1 MLANA
6 LILNSPAPPST
17 SLKSY
22 LPVHS
27 SPVPQNSTDDD
38 SDDDRAPGLH
48 SDEIEVNMN
57 AWHDRLA
64 KSLISLHNDTHVII
78 SRFDELSA
86 KNFGSQ
92 SERQQIQYELMRIAL
107 LLNPSE
113 LRTFEDYE
121 SISSYADL
129 TQIDEQYSESKDA
142 RQQKLRRRVEQ
153 ILAKLKC
160 GMDKL
165 RMVLFNPFFHN
176 QSLRYAHKYRK
187 RMSNCLLDIRECLIA
202 YNRIDQN
209 SDGEKHEES
218 ELTKH
223 KKTVNLAIEQTIIR
237 NPLIEQRLIAYKHK
251 LHSSKSVTSD
261 EFISSPVMSMQ
272 SKLYER
278 LSSSEQNKYNEESSD
293 KPADF
298 PDLNHEANEF
308 FNGEFSAVSDVEL
321 EDTK

>member
-1 MLANA
+1 MLVNS
-6 LILNSPAPPST
+6 LIINSPTSPST

-22 LPVHS
+22 LPTHN
-27 SPVPQNSTDDD
+27 SPLKQNSTDD
-38 SDDDRAPGLH
+38 SDDDRALGLH
-48 SDEIEVNMN
+48 SDEIETNMN
-57 AWHDRLA
+57 VWHDRLA

-113 LRTFEDYE
+113 LRTFQEHE

-129 TQIDEQYSESKDA
+129 TQIDEQYSDSKDT
-142 RQQKLRRRVEQ
+142 RQQKLRLRVEQ
-153 ILAKLKC
+153 IVTKLKC

-165 RMVLFNPFFHN
+165 RVVLFNPFFQN

-187 RMSNCLLDIRECLIA
+187 RMASCLLDIRECLIA

-209 SDGEKHEES
+209 SDREKHDEN
-218 ELTKH
+218 ELAKH
-223 KKTVNLAIEQTIIR
+223 KKTVNLAIEQTVIR
-237 NPLIEQRLIAYKHK
+237 NSLIEQRLTAYKHK

-261 EFISSPVMSMQ
+261 EFISSPVTSMQ

-278 LSSSEQNKYNEESSD
+278 LSSNEQNKYNEESSV

-298 PDLNHEANEF
+298 PDLNYEANEF
-308 FNGEFSAVSDVEL
+308 FNAEFSAISDIEF